1 MRSWQIVECLSDSA
15 GYLLHVFTSSLI
27 SFQAARIL
35 IRQLG
40 EELRVTRFTQ
50 RNSCPQWIR
59 GPHAHRRAPGNSFDN
74 RWPELWLSKNAS
86 GFLLNQLCSDFV

>member
-35 IRQLG
+35 FRQLV
-40 EELRVTRFTQ
+40 EELRVTFFTQ
-50 RNSCPQWIR
+50 LNSATERVQSS
-59 GPHAHRRAPGNSFDN
+59 HAHRGASGNSFYN
-74 RWPELWLSKNAS
+74 GWPELWLSKNARR
-86 GFLLNQLCSDFV
+86 FLLNQLCSDFV